1 MVIFLARIT
10 LVNINSQTV
19 QVLGFILLGR
29 MPKARNG
36 IESTPRSGT
45 GTCIC
50 CQQPTQIF
58 AGFALMVSFPK
69 ARMVSA
75 RSAWPTHLKPSF
87 MLWGSQLSKQA
98 LLNSNMRPP
107 SGKTKF
113 PTHIGIRLP
122 SPMATMKSDARLA
135 LVYFV
140 EETGKTKRM
149 LDPSLTGGGR
159 LVLCQS
165 APHNCYISSN

>member
-50 CQQPTQIF
+50 CQQPMQIF
-58 AGFALMVSFPK
+58 AWFALIISFGK

-87 MLWGSQLSKQA
+87 MLWGSQLSKQG
-98 LLNSNMRPP
+98 LLNSSMWPP
-107 SGKTKF
+107 SGKKEF
-113 PTHIGIRLP
+113 PNTRSGKVAFAGDGQSKTP
-122 SPMATMKSDARLA
+122 TMKSDVRLA

-140 EETGKTKRM
+140 GKTGKTKPM
-149 LDPSLTGGGR
+149 LDLSLTPR
-159 LVLCQS
+159 VQTTNT
-165 APHNCYISSN
+165 AAQ

>member
-50 CQQPTQIF
+50 CQQPMQIF
-58 AGFALMVSFPK
+58 AWFALMVSFRK
-69 ARMVSA
+69 ARRLAQGPHSQHT
-75 RSAWPTHLKPSF
+75 SPSF
-87 MLWGSQLSKQA
+87 MLWGSQLSKQG
-98 LLNSNMRPP
+98 LLNSSMWPP
-107 SGKTKF
+107 FGEQKF

-122 SPMATMKSDARLA
+122 SPVTDSP
-135 LVYFV
+135 
-140 EETGKTKRM
+140 KRR
-149 LDPSLTGGGR
+149 G
-159 LVLCQS
+159 
-165 APHNCYISSN
+165 